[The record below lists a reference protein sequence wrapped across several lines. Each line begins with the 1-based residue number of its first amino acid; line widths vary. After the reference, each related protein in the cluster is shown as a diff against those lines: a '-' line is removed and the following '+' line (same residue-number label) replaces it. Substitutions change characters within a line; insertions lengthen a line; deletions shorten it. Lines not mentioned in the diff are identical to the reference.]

1 MAPAV
6 AAQHDVVEVA
16 ELLPAAHPVGFDVL
30 LPQHLDVRRFGKLE
44 SSAISAES
52 ANPLVQAL
60 QVDGCHATGDADDE
74 LHPQR
79 LTVSHP
85 GRCARYGINS

>member
-1 MAPAV
+1 M
-6 AAQHDVVEVA
+6 AAQHNVVEVA
-16 ELLPAAHPVGFDVL
+16 KLLPATHPVRFDVV
-30 LPQHLDVRRFGKLE
+30 LPQRLDVRRFGE
-44 SSAISAES
+44 PEGSAIIAES
-52 ANPLVQAL
+52 ADPHASVQAL
-60 QVDGCHATGDADDE
+60 QVDGCHATGDADEE